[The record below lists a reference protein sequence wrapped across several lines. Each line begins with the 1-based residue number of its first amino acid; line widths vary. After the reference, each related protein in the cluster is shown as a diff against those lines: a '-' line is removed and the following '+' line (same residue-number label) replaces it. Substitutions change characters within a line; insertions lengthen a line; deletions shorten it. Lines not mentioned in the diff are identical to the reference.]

1 MGLFRLRSPFLWLA
15 VPLALVLIAAIACG
29 GEEPTAV
36 PSNTPV
42 PAAPTDTPGSRRPHR
57 HTRAAAADRDVGPW

>member
-36 PSNTPV
+36 PTSAPV
-42 PAAPTDTPGSRRPHR
+42 PAAPTDTPAP
-57 HTRAAAADRDVGPW
+57 AAPTDTPVPPPPTATLAW